1 MTRVISE
8 WVDKQDRKQLLRLQA
23 ASVTDQQPLKEK
35 EKWTFET
42 VWMD

>member
-8 WVDKQDRKQLLRLQA
+8 GDDKQDRKQHLTHVS
-23 ASVTDQQPLKEK
+23 SVWDVQELLKEK
-35 EKWTFET
+35 EKWIFET